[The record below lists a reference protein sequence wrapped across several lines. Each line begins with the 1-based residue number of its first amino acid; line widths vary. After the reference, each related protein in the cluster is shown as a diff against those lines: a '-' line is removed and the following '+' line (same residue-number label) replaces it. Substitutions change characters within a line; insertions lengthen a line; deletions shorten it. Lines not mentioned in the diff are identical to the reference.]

1 LLKLNGKEG
10 RRMNSLGRHLLT
22 EFYGCDRK
30 TLNDSDRIKK
40 IMEEAA
46 ITSGASIVQ
55 SVFHLFNPHG
65 VSGVVVIAES
75 HLTIHTWPEYG
86 YSAVD
91 IFTCGEEVDPWRAH
105 HYLKEKLGAGSTST
119 VEMLRGRI
127 DSHGE
132 ELRHKPL
139 EPQQEECSPELSP
152 SMNKLDDELIHSG
165 LSAAL
170 GHERSGRME

>member
-1 LLKLNGKEG
+1 
-10 RRMNSLGRHLLT
+10 MNSLGRHLLT

-75 HLTIHTWPEYG
+75 HLTIHTWPEYR

-132 ELRHKPL
+132 ELRHKPM

-152 SMNKLDDELIHSG
+152 SMNKLDDELIQTSAELSRKPSG

>member
-1 LLKLNGKEG
+1 
-10 RRMNSLGRHLLT
+10 MNSLGRHLLT

-55 SVFHLFNPHG
+55 SVFHLFKPHG

-75 HLTIHTWPEYG
+75 HLTIHTWPEYR

-139 EPQQEECSPELSP
+139 EPEQEECSPELSP
-152 SMNKLDDELIHSG
+152 SMNKLDDELIQTSAELSRKPSG

-170 GHERSGRME
+170 GHDRSGRME